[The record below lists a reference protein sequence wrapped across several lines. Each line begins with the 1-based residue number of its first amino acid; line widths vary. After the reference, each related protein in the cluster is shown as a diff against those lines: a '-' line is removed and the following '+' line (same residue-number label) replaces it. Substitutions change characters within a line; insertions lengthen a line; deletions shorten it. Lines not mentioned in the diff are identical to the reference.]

1 MHHQYLWVDYSWY
14 RFYKASIL
22 IISNTGLQMQNW
34 SLTSHNVGSILDLMC
49 FYMCLLNGIV
59 PIHQRWS
66 LKMDQED
73 LNRTTTNIKSFHNT
87 IKRKVTLTHS
97 SQFVLKKKKCQ
108 KSSFSTLV
116 LSLIRRRNP
125 QWLIFQWKE
134 KIMILCLKYLRK
146 KSFLAKFLA
155 HNTVKWNKIFLL

>member
-1 MHHQYLWVDYSWY
+1 MMHHQYWWVDCSRY

-22 IISNTGLQMQNW
+22 IISNTVLHFENW

-59 PIHQRWS
+59 LIHQRWS

-97 SQFVLKKKKCQ
+97 SQFVLKKKCQ

-116 LSLIRRRNP
+116 LSLIKRRNP
-125 QWLIFQWKE
+125 QWLFFSMERKNNDIMFEILTEKVLLGQIFG
-134 KIMILCLKYLRK
+134 
-146 KSFLAKFLA
+146 
-155 HNTVKWNKIFLL
+155 T